1 MNSYAI
7 NSQPTP
13 HDIPSRDQVADSRRH
28 KRAEFLDL
36 LRRRWP
42 HPCVIGVAL
51 AISELLSFYPLVQDA
66 DSAPINLW
74 AAMVFIWGSL
84 PLLLVMLVATSA
96 QVWLPQRVGLRRA
109 LLIFAAVA
117 ISVAIPAFQG
127 HRAQWGITGLD
138 TPWGHDPL
146 PVFLFLFWIDATF
159 TVLLVI
165 LYEWQLRTDQAVTAV
180 RDARIA
186 DEALATQVLDARL
199 NGMKARVDPEFLFA
213 VIAHAEVLY
222 AEEVDRGERLLDQL
236 IEFLRATLPRSTGSR
251 AAVGSEVRLCE
262 AYLGLETSM
271 RRGSMS
277 YETTAERTALAA
289 RFPPTVL
296 LPLLKALLP
305 PRLWVPVPAQF
316 ASLPEERSA
325 LQPIVVSV
333 SVWQDSLRLGLD
345 ISCHATARSALA
357 LPAVSQHNLATANT
371 ALQAFFGKETRVETR
386 ARSAS
391 ENVVSIEV
399 PYLIG
404 APHVAT

>member
-13 HDIPSRDQVADSRRH
+13 HDIPSRDHVADTRRR

-127 HRAQWGITGLD
+127 DRAQWGITGLD

-159 TVLLVI
+159 SILLVI

-186 DEALATQVLDARL
+186 DEALEMQTLEARL
-199 NGMKARVDPEFLFA
+199 NSMKARVDPEFLFA
-213 VIAHAEVLY
+213 IIAHAEVRY
-222 AEEVDRGERLLDQL
+222 AEDVGRGEQLLDQL
-236 IEFLRATLPRSTGSR
+236 IEFLRNTLPRRADSR
-251 AAVGSEVRLCE
+251 AALGSEVRLCE
-262 AYLGLETSM
+262 AYLSLEATM
-271 RRGSMS
+271 RGESLSFR
-277 YETTAERTALAA
+277 TTTDRVVLAA
-289 RFPPTVL
+289 RFPPSVL
-296 LPLLKALLP
+296 LPLLRTLLP
-305 PRLWVPVPAQF
+305 SKVPIESSASQSISVAIEVRRQLSRLEVEITCGAMAQS
-316 ASLPEERSA
+316 APYLLARIRQSLDAANAA
-325 LQPIVVSV
+325 LRAFFGADAKVDVSV
-333 SVWQDSLRLGLD
+333 SPFAGY
-345 ISCHATARSALA
+345 
-357 LPAVSQHNLATANT
+357 AVT
-371 ALQAFFGKETRVETR
+371 
-386 ARSAS
+386 
-391 ENVVSIEV
+391 IDV
-399 PYLIG
+399 PYVPYPLEV
-404 APHVAT
+404 HRVAS